1 MSLGFRLG
9 GFSSVTDVPVS
20 YFDASDVPVSS
31 FDVSDVPV
39 TSQVYSVMF
48 LTLTA
53 FQIGSRP
60 SLRC

>member
-39 TSQVYSVMF
+39 TSQVYSVC
-48 LTLTA
+48 
-53 FQIGSRP
+53 S
-60 SLRC
+60 